1 MVFFILSN
9 ILELRLMMK
18 PVEAQISSAILL
30 ANGHF
35 GNIP

>member
-9 ILELRLMMK
+9 ILELRLMK